1 MFYVKRF
8 GIVYGM
14 VYGIVNG
21 IGYGSANGI
30 VFGSDVCEAI
40 QNADP
45 TGIRNHKKGFN
56 LVKYRFWTIGND
68 PYLGGR
74 ERGS

>member
-1 MFYVKRF
+1 MFHVKRV
-8 GIVYGM
+8 GIGYGM

-30 VFGSDVCEAI
+30 TFGSDVCEAI

-56 LVKYRFWTIGND
+56 SG
-68 PYLGGR
+68 
-74 ERGS
+74 